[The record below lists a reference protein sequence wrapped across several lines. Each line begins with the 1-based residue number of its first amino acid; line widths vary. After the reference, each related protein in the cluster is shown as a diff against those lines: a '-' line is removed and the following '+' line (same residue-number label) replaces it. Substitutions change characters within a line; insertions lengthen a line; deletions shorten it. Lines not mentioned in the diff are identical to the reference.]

1 MIGANIGPILVVTG
15 VLTVLVGVGLVLPRQ
30 LLFVLLGAKTNDPTT
45 ILIGRHWS
53 LLGALVG
60 ALLIY
65 AAFHPDT
72 RVPILTVA
80 VIEKLT
86 FGVLVIASP
95 LRSRLLTMSFVCA
108 DAAMSLLYVLFLA
121 QYRS

>member
-72 RVPILTVA
+72 RVPILT
-80 VIEKLT
+80 
-86 FGVLVIASP
+86 
-95 LRSRLLTMSFVCA
+95 
-108 DAAMSLLYVLFLA
+108 
-121 QYRS
+121 